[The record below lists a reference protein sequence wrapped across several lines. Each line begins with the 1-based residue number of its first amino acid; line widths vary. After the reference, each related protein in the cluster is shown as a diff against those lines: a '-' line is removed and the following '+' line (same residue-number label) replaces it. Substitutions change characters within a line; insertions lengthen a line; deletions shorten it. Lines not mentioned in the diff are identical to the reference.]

1 MRELLSRLSSRAKM
15 TGRMKIKKVLILFWR
30 MFAKLTRR
38 KLLKFLKPS
47 LMTQL
52 SATRKRSAEKCSLL
66 RKNTFISSFQ
76 NTLEV
81 WTIEMTMI
89 SLRARWSMHARMRM
103 YMLFSSKMKI
113 LRKKLM
119 RMKSLSQNQRKLML
133 IRWLETHWKMFFQT
147 WKISFWIQK
156 RFMSLKFQREAK

>member
-1 MRELLSRLSSRAKM
+1 MRELLSRWNSRAKM

-47 LMTQL
+47 LTTQL

-66 RKNTFISSFQ
+66 RKSTFISSFQ
-76 NTLEV
+76 NMLEV
-81 WTIEMTMI
+81 WTIEMMMI
-89 SLRARWSMHARMRM
+89 SLRARWSMLARMRM

-113 LRKKLM
+113 LKKKLM
-119 RMKSLSQNQRKLML
+119 RKKTQNQNQRK
-133 IRWLETHWKMFFQT
+133 
-147 WKISFWIQK
+147 
-156 RFMSLKFQREAK
+156 